1 MAKKRMKN
9 YHVLISLQE
18 NPQIRNIR
26 DFYLRQV
33 QWAVLNFF
41 GNCVRSTTNL
51 SLGKEEWIVWIF
63 GR

>member
-9 YHVLISLQE
+9 YHVLISLKE

-41 GNCVRSTTNL
+41 YMNVGTDVRTRIYTFAVCFQSA
-51 SLGKEEWIVWIF
+51 W
-63 GR
+63 